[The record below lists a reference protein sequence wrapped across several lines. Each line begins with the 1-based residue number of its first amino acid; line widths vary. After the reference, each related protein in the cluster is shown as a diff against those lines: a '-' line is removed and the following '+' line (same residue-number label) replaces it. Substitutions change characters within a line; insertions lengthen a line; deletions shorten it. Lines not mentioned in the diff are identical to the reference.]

1 MTPEFDC
8 AIADPVGINAAG
20 SAEAAAVKP
29 IVLKK
34 SRRLGFVSSVI

>member
-8 AIADPVGINAAG
+8 AIAAPVGINAIG

-34 SRRLGFVSSVI
+34 SRRLGFISSVI

>member
-1 MTPEFDC
+1 M
-8 AIADPVGINAAG
+8 ADPVGINAPGRAV
-20 SAEAAAVKP
+20 AAAVKP